1 MTNRRMKPA
10 PPVPLRD
17 QCAALGVPLGR
28 IELSRSERGWH
39 VAGTDHYRPE
49 QAAAAMLRAE
59 GWTCATCEGGPMLL
73 LMKAACL
80 ERLMEL
86 NTLGAADSLTRF
98 LEAQF
103 VINAAHLDSIY
114 AAIDRATTAQVR
126 RNFEAIYAAG
136 VDEYYPGVTAA
147 LIEQLHIA
155 LRAQLASIAARFA
168 GDSYCYRAGWPDIT
182 AVRDGQVLFREIK
195 TSDKLHRSQIETIG
209 NVLLPEGLIVDVLQ
223 LAILKPDRQ

>member
-1 MTNRRMKPA
+1 MAVKRST
-10 PPVPLRD
+10 PLRA
-17 QCAALGVPLGR
+17 QCDALGVR
-28 IELSRSERGWH
+28 FDRVELPRSPEGW
-39 VAGTDHYRPE
+39 VVEDSFYYRPE
-49 QAAAAMLRAE
+49 HAAATLLRSE

-114 AAIDRATTAQVR
+114 DAIGRATTAQVR
-126 RNFEAIYAAG
+126 HNFEAIYAAG
-136 VDEYYPGVTAA
+136 VDEYYPGVTGE
-147 LIEQLHIA
+147 LIEQLHVA
-155 LRAQLASIAARFA
+155 LGPQLPSIAARFA

-182 AVRDGQVLFREIK
+182 AVRGGAVLFREIK
-195 TSDKLHRSQIETIG
+195 TTDKLHRSQLETIG
-209 NVLLPEGLIVDVLQ
+209 NVLLPEGLTVDVLQ
-223 LAILKPDRQ
+223 IAAPKAR